1 MKFSLN
7 KPKFNFNLKY
17 FRADVFIL
25 LLVIVLLGFYTKG
38 YLENPTSEDLVTPKW
53 STHGPLQ
60 LSPDRG
66 RFALLY
72 SIAEDRSFIFSLP
85 IARLATP
92 DLGYINGNYV
102 SLFAPGVSFVLIPGY
117 LIGKALGASQ
127 IGAFVTISIF
137 AVMNFSLVYA
147 IARNLGIKRGVSLFG
162 STVFLFATPAFAY
175 SVNLYQHHIST
186 FLILLALYLLMRS
199 PNFFSLF
206 GIFAL
211 CALSIPIDYPNLFMM
226 APIGVAA
233 AIKVFVFTKDRK
245 GLTIGINLLKTL
257 GFLGVLPGLLFF
269 FWFNYQSYGNI
280 LQFSGTVPSVK
291 EIDTLGNPIAPK
303 VLNEAEAKE
312 FNNPN
317 EQDKDAVGFFDTR
330 DMLNGLYTHFISPD
344 RGIIYYTPIMLLSVL
359 GLFVAAKENKY
370 WALLLTSVLCL
381 NIVLYSMWGDP
392 WGGWA
397 FGSRYLIPGYAVGTL
412 LLLFIL
418 NKYYNKIYLL
428 FPLFI
433 LFSYSVYVNS
443 LGAITSIANPP
454 QPEVLSLEAQT
465 GLIQKYTFERNYDEV
480 VANSTNSVVYNSF
493 LLDNVPLALYNNV
506 LVGVIVMMGLSVLAL
521 DYKKENV

>member
-1 MKFSLN
+1 MKLTLN
-7 KPKFNFNLKY
+7 IPKFNPNLKY
-17 FRADVFIL
+17 FRAEVFII
-25 LLVIVLLGFYTKG
+25 LLVTVILGFYTKG
-38 YLENPTSEDLVTPKW
+38 YLENPTSDELVTPKW
-53 STHGPLQ
+53 STNGPLQ

-72 SIAEDRSFIFSLP
+72 SIAEDKSFIFSLP

-117 LIGKALGASQ
+117 LIGKILGASQ

-137 AVMNFSLVYA
+137 AVLNFSLIYA
-147 IARNLGIKRGVSLFG
+147 IARNLGFRRGVSLFG
-162 STVFLFATPAFAY
+162 ATVFLFATPAFAY

-186 FLILLALYLLMRS
+186 FLILLSLYLLMRAS
-199 PNFFSLF
+199 SFFSLF

-211 CALSIPIDYPNLFMM
+211 CALSIPVDYPNLFMM
-226 APIGVAA
+226 APIGIAA
-233 AIKVFVFTKDRK
+233 AIKALIFTHDRK
-245 GLTIGINLLKTL
+245 GLIIGVNLLKTL

-291 EIDTLGNPIAPK
+291 EIDDLGNPVAPK
-303 VLNEAEAKE
+303 VLNEDEAKE

-344 RGIIYYTPIMLLSVL
+344 RGIIYYTPIILLSVL
-359 GLFVAAKENKY
+359 GLFVAVRENKY
-370 WALLLTSVLCL
+370 WALLLTSILCL

-412 LLLFIL
+412 LILFVL

-428 FPLFI
+428 LPLFI

-465 GLIQKYTFERNYDEV
+465 GKVQKYTFERNYDQ
-480 VANSTNSVVYNSF
+480 VAANLTNSVVYSS
-493 LLDNVPLALYNNV
+493 LLSSKIPLELYNNI
-506 LVGVIVMMGLSVLAL
+506 LVGVIVVMGLSVLVL
-521 DYKKENV
+521 DYKKEKI